1 MRDIIKAIGFIAV
14 VCLVAAIAF
23 SRYAS
28 KGIVAESSPIAPS
41 ETGKKQA
48 YSSVL
53 VTRVIDGDTLH
64 LENGKRVRLIGIDT
78 PEMHD
83 SQKLY
88 RDSRRST
95 QDTET
100 IKAMG
105 RRAYAFTRQLVE
117 GKRVRLEFD
126 AEKKDRYGRLLAYV
140 YIDLGL
146 AGDLKPQEGIY
157 YTHDYGTSIFVN
169 ASIVASGYADLMTYP
184 PNVKYAD
191 LFLELYRQ
199 ARDNNRGLWRD
210 GS

>member
-1 MRDIIKAIGFIAV
+1 MKDAVKAIGFIAV
-14 VCLVAAIAF
+14 VCLVAAIGF
-23 SRYAS
+23 NRYSA
-28 KGIVAESSPIAPS
+28 KRIAVGSSVIAPS
-41 ETGKKQA
+41 EAGNKHA

-53 VTRVIDGDTLH
+53 VTKVIDGDTLR
-64 LENGKRVRLIGIDT
+64 LEGGERVRLIGIDT

-83 SQKLY
+83 SQKLH
-88 RDSRRST
+88 RDSRKSK
-95 QDTET
+95 QDIEI
-100 IKAMG
+100 IKTMG

-117 GKRVRLEFD
+117 GKRIRLEFD
-126 AEKKDRYGRLLAYV
+126 AEKKDRYGRLLAYA

-199 ARDNNRGLWRD
+199 ARDNNRGLWKN
-210 GS
+210 